1 MHLNKATEAGE
12 TVVALLTN
20 LPEEVTAVQIA
31 NLYRRRWT
39 IESMFQKVE
48 SVLASEIKTLGYPRA
63 ALFSFCVALMGVN
76 VLSMLQAAVESQH
89 GIEPRSP
96 EELSLYYVAGEV
108 KRMHAGMM
116 LALPAAHWSTVRDL
130 PLDDFC
136 ALLLRI
142 AAYARPAALRKTR
155 RGPKQ
160 HIKKKSVPPSV
171 AGAHVSTARLLK
183 ARS

>member
-1 MHLNKATEAGE
+1 
-12 TVVALLTN
+12 
-20 LPEEVTAVQIA
+20 
-31 NLYRRRWT
+31 
-39 IESMFQKVE
+39 
-48 SVLASEIKTLGYPRA
+48 LASEIKTLGYPRA
-63 ALFSFCVALMGVN
+63 ALFSFCFALMGFN

-116 LALPAAHWSTVRDL
+116 LALPAEHWSTLRDL

-142 AAYARPAALRKTR
+142 AAYANPAVLRKTR

-160 HIKKKSVPPSV
+160 RIKKKPVPPSV
-171 AGAHVSTARLLK
+171 AGAHVSTARLLNDP
-183 ARS
+183 S